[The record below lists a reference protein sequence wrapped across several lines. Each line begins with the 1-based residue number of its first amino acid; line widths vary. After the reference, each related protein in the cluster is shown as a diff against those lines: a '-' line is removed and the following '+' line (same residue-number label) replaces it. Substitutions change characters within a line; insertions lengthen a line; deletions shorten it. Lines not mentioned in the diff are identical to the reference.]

1 MLFCVFVCVYVCVC
15 MRMCVGICVRVCTYF
30 PMRKC
35 VSTLSGNENKLR
47 HFQNNTLI
55 YWFTSCQFH
64 LRNPGIIFSYATTPS
79 PHTLEVQGIG
89 TFACCVIAQL
99 FAFATTE
106 KLQAPKWHSGGIK
119 MTFPRRFSGR
129 EHICLSGLPSS
140 LLFRKISLPF
150 MGFELSFVSYFGA
163 TGPIPATLC
172 CSLLLFRRDLF
183 HGDTMV
189 SYVLLPV

>member
-1 MLFCVFVCVYVCVC
+1 MCVSGIGVCVNMHAFLCVCVCVRVCVCVCVNMHAFLCVCVCVRECVCVC

-47 HFQNNTLI
+47 HFQNNPLI

-79 PHTLEVQGIG
+79 PHTLEVHGIG

-106 KLQAPKWHSGGIK
+106 KLQAPK
-119 MTFPRRFSGR
+119 
-129 EHICLSGLPSS
+129 
-140 LLFRKISLPF
+140 
-150 MGFELSFVSYFGA
+150 
-163 TGPIPATLC
+163 
-172 CSLLLFRRDLF
+172 
-183 HGDTMV
+183 
-189 SYVLLPV
+189 

>member
-1 MLFCVFVCVYVCVC
+1 MHSHTCLPDEIPAFQQPHYQEDVIISIQAFASHFVCGSVCMCVSGIGVCVNMHAFLCVCVCVRVCVCVCVNMHAFLCVCVCVRVC

-79 PHTLEVQGIG
+79 PHTRWKCTALGHLHV
-89 TFACCVIAQL
+89 V
-99 FAFATTE
+99 
-106 KLQAPKWHSGGIK
+106 
-119 MTFPRRFSGR
+119 
-129 EHICLSGLPSS
+129 
-140 LLFRKISLPF
+140 
-150 MGFELSFVSYFGA
+150 
-163 TGPIPATLC
+163 
-172 CSLLLFRRDLF
+172 
-183 HGDTMV
+183 
-189 SYVLLPV
+189 